1 MGTGGEQM
9 DLQPGNTHG
18 FRYELRRRL
27 GCCWLLKAL
36 GTTTM
41 MSLFFVAYFHLLN
54 HPGGQPYVM
63 GATWVDELVPFEP
76 AFFYLYASLWFYVSL
91 VPALIGDRDTLVRYG
106 LAIGGLCLAGL
117 AIFLAFPTSIE
128 RDPALWADAP
138 EFAWLADIDSA
149 GNAFPSLHVATA
161 LFSAFWMDRL
171 ILAMRLSAVWRLFS
185 LGWALGIV
193 YSTLA
198 IAQHVFWDVLGGTL
212 LAGLGVLATTAWIQR
227 VATAVPSEVSPGPSI
242 ARRG

>member
-1 MGTGGEQM
+1 METGGKQK
-9 DLQPGNTHG
+9 DLQPGRAL
-18 FRYELRRRL
+18 RYRRGLGRRL
-27 GCCWLLKAL
+27 ACCWLLKAV

-54 HPGGQPYVM
+54 HPGGDPYVM
-63 GATWVDELVPFEP
+63 GATWVDQLVPFQP

-91 VPALIGDRDTLVRYG
+91 VPALIGDRGTLVRYG
-106 LAIGGLCLAGL
+106 MAIGGLCLAGL
-117 AIFLAFPTSIE
+117 AVFLVFPTSIE
-128 RDPALWADAP
+128 RDPALWAGAP
-138 EFAWLADIDSA
+138 EFAWLAEVDSA

-171 ILAMRLSAVWRLFS
+171 ILAMRLPVVWRLVS

-198 IAQHVFWDVLGGTL
+198 IAQHVFWDVLGGTM
-212 LAGLGVLATTAWIQR
+212 LAAMGMLATTAWVQR
-227 VATAVPSEVSPGPSI
+227 AGNAVPAGASSEPSI
-242 ARRG
+242 VKRG